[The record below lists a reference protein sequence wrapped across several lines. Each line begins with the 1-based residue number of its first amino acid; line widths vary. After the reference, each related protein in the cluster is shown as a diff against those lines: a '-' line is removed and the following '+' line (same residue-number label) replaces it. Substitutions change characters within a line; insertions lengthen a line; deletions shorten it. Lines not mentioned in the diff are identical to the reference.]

1 MFIEEKVLKEKFWEN
16 YKNRKG
22 IVAYQFENALRKGN
36 CDLLTLEV
44 YQEKYQIN
52 AFEFKLNDIK
62 KVLAQAE
69 ANLPYA
75 NKSWVVVPI
84 EKEQLIKDKYMNY
97 LTEKKYIGVMG
108 VEAGGRWIIIHQP
121 KIQQDIKLS
130 QEVLAFIIN
139 GK

>member
-22 IVAYQFENALRKGN
+22 IVSYQFENALRKGN

-75 NKSWVVVPI
+75 NKSWIVVPI

-108 VEAGGRWIIIHQP
+108 VESGGRWTIIHQP

>member
-22 IVAYQFENALRKGN
+22 IVSYQFENALRKGN

-75 NKSWVVVPI
+75 NKSWIVVPM

-108 VEAGGRWIIIHQP
+108 VESGGRWTIIYQP